1 MFYSLRSRLMLVFS
15 VLLIVPFTTL
25 IIIYSRESSELIRHS
40 IETSTTQTI
49 DQFASHVIT
58 LLTQVE
64 DIGTQVMS
72 NRITQEWTSL
82 QLNPTNRI
90 EARVISKQRLR
101 EFFSS
106 YTINNSNGITISVFT
121 DDVGGLWTQDRN
133 YILND
138 WFSQYK
144 QNNRR
149 WTDAHKDKDQIDQI
163 MTGRDVNSFLLPLVH
178 LQTFKEIGLV
188 KINYPTEVL
197 RDAIEKIGFGQTGK
211 VFLLTQDGTSV
222 LNQELLEKEEVLRT
236 GLSQL
241 NARYL
246 DQTSGVF
253 PVKQDGITY
262 LLFFRKLPAQNWF
275 ILGEV
280 PEKELYQKIDII
292 RQTML
297 LVSVFLLL
305 IVILVAFRLSYGIT
319 KPLSIMARAMKQV
332 ERGEF
337 SQALQLMPGVK
348 TGHTEV
354 GFVTRT
360 FERMTVRLR
369 YLIETEF
376 QTNMRRKN
384 AEYKALLLQ
393 INPHFYNNTLEI
405 ISGLAMMKREDLVV
419 DATEALGKMMRYTL
433 NLKSDIVQV
442 KEEMDYMRDYLF
454 ILKLRYEDQLLINI
468 EEDEAAS
475 HLIIAKFIMQPLI
488 ENAVKYS
495 LEKEGEAVISLKTR
509 IVEQQLWLTVKD
521 NGIGMSSN
529 LIESLIS
536 EVGNDEL
543 EGILKSE
550 GRSIGLRN
558 VLSRCHLSYGE
569 RFAVQ
574 LESELGE
581 GTEIT
586 LQLPMVRS

>member
-1 MFYSLRSRLMLVFS
+1 
-15 VLLIVPFTTL
+15 
-25 IIIYSRESSELIRHS
+25 
-40 IETSTTQTI
+40 
-49 DQFASHVIT
+49 
-58 LLTQVE
+58 
-64 DIGTQVMS
+64 
-72 NRITQEWTSL
+72 
-82 QLNPTNRI
+82 
-90 EARVISKQRLR
+90 
-101 EFFSS
+101 
-106 YTINNSNGITISVFT
+106 
-121 DDVGGLWTQDRN
+121 
-133 YILND
+133 
-138 WFSQYK
+138 
-144 QNNRR
+144 
-149 WTDAHKDKDQIDQI
+149 
-163 MTGRDVNSFLLPLVH
+163 
-178 LQTFKEIGLV
+178 
-188 KINYPTEVL
+188 
-197 RDAIEKIGFGQTGK
+197 
-211 VFLLTQDGTSV
+211 
-222 LNQELLEKEEVLRT
+222 
-236 GLSQL
+236 
-241 NARYL
+241 
-246 DQTSGVF
+246 
-253 PVKQDGITY
+253 
-262 LLFFRKLPAQNWF
+262 
-275 ILGEV
+275 
-280 PEKELYQKIDII
+280 
-292 RQTML
+292 
-297 LVSVFLLL
+297 
-305 IVILVAFRLSYGIT
+305 
-319 KPLSIMARAMKQV
+319 
-332 ERGEF
+332 
-337 SQALQLMPGVK
+337 
-348 TGHTEV
+348 
-354 GFVTRT
+354 
-360 FERMTVRLR
+360 
-369 YLIETEF
+369 
-376 QTNMRRKN
+376 
-384 AEYKALLLQ
+384 LLQ

-521 NGIGMSSN
+521 NGIGMYSN